1 MTTAPNDPDP
11 DPDHPDEDDDED
23 DTTPPT
29 ETETNGGLVVPNVN
43 EWHEGHE
50 SDMSIL
56 RDCFCVNCEQSTGT
70 TTMLPTKVP
79 YFRELIIMHLYCH
92 NCHFNN
98 SEINFGG
105 EIQEH
110 GEEITL
116 TLTVPA
122 DLNRQLIKSDSAT
135 LLIPCLDLEIPA
147 STQRGTVST
156 IEGILRTAAN
166 NLQAQ
171 QAQRLVLQ
179 DLDNFSRCQQV
190 IANLRHLAQAGY
202 ETTPPHDNN
211 DDNDD
216 NNLISP
222 VFPFDIILNDIAG
235 NSYIENTYAPRPDPH
250 LTYRKYPRSP
260 QQDMAL
266 GLQPSAQAIQDGMI
280 ENDNPAH
287 KNPVNDATRQYH
299 HPTTTSTTTT
309 STTTTATKPVTMH
322 FNDIHHANNNNN
334 NSNHNPS
341 NIGRNEVMKFTTHC
355 SNCHAVTET
364 DMCIVDIPHFK
375 EVIIMSMLC
384 ESCGFKSNEIKGG
397 GGIPK
402 YGSTITLTCT
412 TPDDLAREVLKSD
425 TAGLAIPELDLE
437 LEEGGL
443 DGLYTTIEGLILKVR
458 DRLESSNPFGT
469 GDSNRKHHLHS
480 DGGDYSGERP
490 IYEKYQEFLNKL
502 TLMSQGDL
510 LPCTIVIS
518 DPLSN
523 SFVGPIPKDA
533 IALSMQAE
541 QDGNRSCYDN
551 YVDAN
556 MTIQEYTRTFEQNEL
571 LGLNDMK
578 TENYIATTTGTGT
591 TDTSAITTAAATTT
605 PDHYYGT
612 DQMEELPDRIRRVD
626 IRGPDHPHDVGK
638 APVEH
643 DTTIMGPGSLNYAV
657 PSVGQRNTV
666 SATTTSSEAAPV
678 EKKESS

>member
-1 MTTAPNDPDP
+1 
-11 DPDHPDEDDDED
+11 
-23 DTTPPT
+23 
-29 ETETNGGLVVPNVN
+29 
-43 EWHEGHE
+43 
-50 SDMSIL
+50 
-56 RDCFCVNCEQSTGT
+56 
-70 TTMLPTKVP
+70 
-79 YFRELIIMHLYCH
+79 
-92 NCHFNN
+92 
-98 SEINFGG
+98 
-105 EIQEH
+105 
-110 GEEITL
+110 
-116 TLTVPA
+116 
-122 DLNRQLIKSDSAT
+122 
-135 LLIPCLDLEIPA
+135 
-147 STQRGTVST
+147 
-156 IEGILRTAAN
+156 
-166 NLQAQ
+166 
-171 QAQRLVLQ
+171 
-179 DLDNFSRCQQV
+179 
-190 IANLRHLAQAGY
+190 
-202 ETTPPHDNN
+202 
-211 DDNDD
+211 
-216 NNLISP
+216 
-222 VFPFDIILNDIAG
+222 
-235 NSYIENTYAPRPDPH
+235 
-250 LTYRKYPRSP
+250 
-260 QQDMAL
+260 
-266 GLQPSAQAIQDGMI
+266 
-280 ENDNPAH
+280 
-287 KNPVNDATRQYH
+287 
-299 HPTTTSTTTT
+299 
-309 STTTTATKPVTMH
+309 
-322 FNDIHHANNNNN
+322 
-334 NSNHNPS
+334 
-341 NIGRNEVMKFTTHC
+341 
-355 SNCHAVTET
+355 
-364 DMCIVDIPHFK
+364 
-375 EVIIMSMLC
+375 MSMLC

-578 TENYIATTTGTGT
+578 TENYIATTTSTGT
-591 TDTSAITTAAATTT
+591 TDTSAAITTAAATTT
-605 PDHYYGT
+605 PDQYYGT

-666 SATTTSSEAAPV
+666 SAMTTSSEAAPV